1 MSERT
6 ETAGSTPRTA
16 EPGRR
21 RDVRRGVRPRRTA
34 WFLSLAA
41 AAGFAVVAALVGSGT
56 TAGLDDALLHAAAG
70 RRGALEVVA
79 SELTA
84 LGNIS
89 AVFALAL
96 VCAAFLWPTPGR
108 RLGGWLILLALVA
121 WAAPEILKAIV
132 GRPRPAAEMWATR
145 VRSPSFPSGHA
156 LQSALVWGAAAVAVR
171 RTVGG
176 GIGRAALA
184 VGAIL
189 PLLIGASR
197 TVLGVHFPT
206 DVVAGWLAGWA
217 LLGVAI
223 ALAPRHD
230 GTGARR

>member
-1 MSERT
+1 MSRDR
-6 ETAGSTPRTA
+6 ARLWTPGLA
-16 EPGRR
+16 
-21 RDVRRGVRPRRTA
+21 V
-34 WFLSLAA
+34 AA
-41 AAGFAVVAALVGSGT
+41 ALGFAVVAALVDAGT
-56 TAGLDDALLHAAAG
+56 TDGLDRAILHAAAG
-70 RRGALEVVA
+70 RGGVLEAVA

-89 AVFALAL
+89 VVIALAL
-96 VCAAFLWPTPGR
+96 VSAAFLWPTPER

-121 WAAPEILKAIV
+121 WAAPEILKAIFE
-132 GRPRPAAEMWATR
+132 RPRPAATLWATE

-176 GIGRAALA
+176 TIGRGAL
-184 VGAIL
+184 VLGAML

-197 TVLGVHFPT
+197 TILGVHFPT

-217 LLGVAI
+217 LLGSAI
-223 ALAPRHD
+223 VVAPRTS
-230 GTGARR
+230 GVSFLTAATRSEPAR